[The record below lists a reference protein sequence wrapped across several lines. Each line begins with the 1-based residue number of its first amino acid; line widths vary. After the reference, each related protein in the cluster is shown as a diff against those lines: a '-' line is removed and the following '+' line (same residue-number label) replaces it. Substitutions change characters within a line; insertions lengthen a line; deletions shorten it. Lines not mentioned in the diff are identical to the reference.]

1 MEILIIVGAIILLLL
16 LIAVAG
22 YVKAP
27 PDTAYLIS
35 GFRKPRILIGKAG
48 IRIPFL
54 ERMDKLSLK
63 MFSVDVKTTDYVPN
77 AEYINVKVDATV
89 KIRIGQSEQMM
100 TLASKFF
107 LNEGENMIISR
118 VQDTLEGNMREIVGQ
133 MRLEEMVTDRKAF
146 GERVQENAIPDLEK
160 MGLEMISFNVQSFS
174 DQNNVI
180 EDLGIDNISQIKK
193 GAAVAKAQADRDIA
207 IAQAQAAKEANDA
220 KVQSEMEI
228 AEKQNALAI
237 RQAELKQVS
246 DVKKAEADA
255 AYSIQQ
261 HEQRKTIEITSANAD
276 IARAERHAE
285 LKAREVQVAKQT
297 LDAEIRAKADA
308 ERYRQEQVAQAE
320 LFKRQKEAEAKRYEQ
335 EQEAYAAMKIAEA
348 QKFARE
354 QEAEGI
360 QAVGQAEAEAIR
372 AKALAEAAGIDKK
385 AEAMKKYGEA
395 AVVEMVMAALPEIAK
410 NVAEPL
416 SKVDKITM
424 YGEGNSAKLIQ
435 DIINGTTQVTEGI
448 TAGMGIDLKSLLMG
462 ALGGKIAANAVNNE
476 EK

>member
-1 MEILIIVGAIILLLL
+1 
-16 LIAVAG
+16 
-22 YVKAP
+22 
-27 PDTAYLIS
+27 
-35 GFRKPRILIGKAG
+35 
-48 IRIPFL
+48 
-54 ERMDKLSLK
+54 
-63 MFSVDVKTTDYVPN
+63 
-77 AEYINVKVDATV
+77 
-89 KIRIGQSEQMM
+89 
-100 TLASKFF
+100 
-107 LNEGENMIISR
+107 
-118 VQDTLEGNMREIVGQ
+118 
-133 MRLEEMVTDRKAF
+133 
-146 GERVQENAIPDLEK
+146 
-160 MGLEMISFNVQSFS
+160 
-174 DQNNVI
+174 
-180 EDLGIDNISQIKK
+180 
-193 GAAVAKAQADRDIA
+193 
-207 IAQAQAAKEANDA
+207 
-220 KVQSEMEI
+220 
-228 AEKQNALAI
+228 
-237 RQAELKQVS
+237 

-285 LKAREVQVAKQT
+285 LKAREVQVTKQT